1 MRSTATTGTA
11 DKKQQTLAAMKCD
24 QPAAERGSDSKTM
37 MSLEGSGT
45 DAKPRQAFSEAGWFG
60 RLHLGHQQRTEAAG
74 HLDLAALWRTA
85 ADGEACHGYG
95 DLDYLVGDQGMA
107 NPAGTS
113 ADEFGAVLTAMIEEH
128 TATHPEMAD
137 RSRTLRLRGD

>member
-1 MRSTATTGTA
+1 
-11 DKKQQTLAAMKCD
+11 
-24 QPAAERGSDSKTM
+24 M
-37 MSLEGSGT
+37 MSLEGSRT
-45 DAKPRQAFSEAGWFG
+45 DANLGQAFSEAGRFD
-60 RLHLGHQQRTEAAG
+60 RLRLSQEQMAEAAG

-128 TATHPEMAD
+128 TAMHPEMAD